1 METMSFQAEVKQL
14 LHLVTHSLYSNK
26 EIFLRELVS
35 NASDAADKLR
45 YEAIANPALLENDGE
60 LKLWLDF
67 DKQARTITIR
77 DNGIGMSRD
86 EVIQNIGTIAKSG
99 TREFLNNLTKDQS
112 KDRQLIGQFGVGFY
126 SAYVVADKVTVYSRR
141 AGLAHDQGV
150 CWESDGLGTFTI
162 DNVERP
168 QRGTEI
174 VLHLKKEEDEFLDG
188 FRLRSI
194 VKKYS
199 DHILLPIIMNREVEV
214 SSDEAKEG
222 EKPEKRLEEEVINQ
236 AKALWTLPKSQVTDE
251 QYKELYS
258 HISHDFAEPLAW
270 THNKVEGRLDYTS
283 LLYLPKRAPFD
294 MFNRDSRY
302 GLKLYVQRVFIMDDA
317 EHLLPS
323 YLRFV
328 RGIVDSN
335 DLPLNV
341 SREILQNDKVIE
353 QIKTACTR
361 RVLDLLESMA
371 KDEPEKYSEFWQQFG
386 NVLKEAPAEDFAN
399 RERVAKLFRFASTH
413 SDTADQ
419 NVSLTDYVSRM
430 KPDQDK
436 IYYVTAETF
445 NACKNSPHLEIFR
458 KKGIEVLFLMDRVD
472 EWLVAHLTEFDG
484 KKWQSV
490 AKGDIDIPAA
500 EEDKVEEE
508 QLEKDFDSVLK
519 QMKEALGEAKVKEIR
534 LTHRLTDS
542 PACLVSEDNEM
553 SAHLQRMLKAAGQ
566 SFMDSKPILEV
577 NPKHPFIV
585 RLKSEQD
592 DESFARW
599 SHVLF
604 DSALLAEG
612 GQLEDPGTYVKRLNQ
627 LLIQA

>member
-26 EIFLRELVS
+26 EIFLRELIS

-45 YEAIANPALLENDGE
+45 FEAIPDPALLENDSE
-60 LKLWLDF
+60 LKLWLAF
-67 DKQARTITIR
+67 DKEARTITLR
-77 DNGIGMSRD
+77 DNGIGMSRE
-86 EVIQNIGTIAKSG
+86 EVIENIGTIAKSG
-99 TREFLNNLTKDQS
+99 TREFLNNLTKEQS

-126 SAYVVADKVTVYSRR
+126 SAYVVADKVTVLTRR
-141 AGLAHDQGV
+141 AGMAHDQGV
-150 CWESDGLGTFTI
+150 RWESDGQGTFTI
-162 DNVERP
+162 DYVNRP

-174 VLHLKKEEDEFLDG
+174 ILHIKKEDDEFLDG
-188 FRLRSI
+188 FRLRNI

-199 DHILLPIIMNREVEV
+199 DHILLPIVMTREVEV

-222 EKPEKRLEEEVINQ
+222 EKPEKRLEEEVVNQ
-236 AKALWTLPKSQVTDE
+236 ANALWTLAKSQITDE
-251 QYKELYS
+251 QYKELYN

-270 THNKVEGRLDYTS
+270 THNRVEGKLDYIN
-283 LLYLPKRAPFD
+283 LLYIPKRAPFD
-294 MFNRDSRY
+294 LFNRDSRY

-341 SREILQNDKVIE
+341 SREILQNDKVID

-361 RVLDLLESMA
+361 RILDMLESMA
-371 KDEPEKYSEFWQQFG
+371 TNEAEKYAEFWAQFG
-386 NVLKEAPAEDFAN
+386 TVLKEAPAEDFAN

-413 SDTADQ
+413 TDTADQ
-419 NVSLTDYVSRM
+419 TVSLTDYVSRM

-436 IYYVTAETF
+436 IYFVSAETF

-458 KKGIEVLFLMDRVD
+458 KKGIEVLFLTDRVD
-472 EWLVAHLTEFDG
+472 EWLVAHLTEFEG
-484 KKWQSV
+484 KKLQSV
-490 AKGDIDIPAA
+490 TKGDIDIAAA
-500 EEDKVEEE
+500 EEDKAAEE

-519 QMKEALGEAKVKEIR
+519 QMKEALGEGKVKEIR

-542 PACLVSEDNEM
+542 PACLVSDDNEM

-566 SFMDSKPILEV
+566 NYMDSKPILEV
-577 NPKHPFIV
+577 NPQHPFIV
-585 RLKSEQD
+585 RLKTEQD
-592 DESFARW
+592 DESFSRW
-599 SHVLF
+599 SHVIF

>member
-14 LHLVTHSLYSNK
+14 LHLVTHALYSNK
-26 EIFLRELVS
+26 EIFLRELIS

-45 YEAIANPALLENDGE
+45 FESIADPALLESDTD
-60 LKLWLDF
+60 LKVWVSF
-67 DKQARTITIR
+67 DKNARTITIR
-77 DNGIGMSRD
+77 DNGIGMSHD
-86 EVIQNIGTIAKSG
+86 ELIANIGTIAKSG
-99 TREFLNNLTKDQS
+99 TREFLNNLTKDQA
-112 KDRQLIGQFGVGFY
+112 KDRQMIGQFGVGFY
-126 SAYVVADKVTVYSRR
+126 SAFVVADKVTVLTRR
-141 AGLAHDQGV
+141 AGLALDQGV
-150 CWESDGLGTFTI
+150 RWESDGQGTFTMEYI
-162 DNVERP
+162 SRP

-174 VLHLKKEEDEFLDG
+174 ILHLKKDEDEFLDG
-188 FRLRSI
+188 FRLRNI
-194 VKKYS
+194 IKKYS
-199 DHILLPIIMNREVEV
+199 DHILLPIVMDREVEV
-214 SSDEAKEG
+214 ASDDAKEG
-222 EKPEKRLEEEVINQ
+222 EKPEKRIEEEVVNQ

-270 THNKVEGRLDYTS
+270 AHNKVEGRLDYTS
-283 LLYLPKRAPFD
+283 LLFIPTRAPFD
-294 MFNRDSRY
+294 LFNRESRH

-341 SREILQNDKVIE
+341 SRELLQSDKVID
-353 QIKTACTR
+353 QIKTACTK
-361 RVLDLLESMA
+361 RVLDLLETIA
-371 KDEPEKYSEFWQQFG
+371 TNEPEKYKEFWTQFG
-386 NVLKEAPAEDFAN
+386 NVLKEAPAEDYEN
-399 RERVAKLFRFASTH
+399 REKVAKLFRFASTH
-413 SDTADQ
+413 NDSPDQ
-419 NVSLTDYVSRM
+419 SVSMTDYVSRM

-472 EWLVAHLTEFDG
+472 EWLVAHLSEFDG
-484 KKWQSV
+484 KKLQSV
-490 AKGDIDIPAA
+490 SKGDVDIGTS
-500 EEDKVEEE
+500 EEE
-508 QLEKDFDSVLK
+508 KEAEKEVEKDFDSVLK
-519 QMKEALGEAKVKEIR
+519 QMKEALGDTKVKEIR
-534 LTHRLTDS
+534 ITHRLTDS
-542 PACLVSEDNEM
+542 PACLVSDENEM

-566 SFMDSKPILEV
+566 NFMDSKPILEV

-592 DESFARW
+592 DETFSRW
-599 SHVLF
+599 AHVIF

-612 GQLEDPGTYVKRLNQ
+612 GQLEDPGTYVKRVNQ
-627 LLIQA
+627 LLSQS

>member
-26 EIFLRELVS
+26 EIFLRELIS

-45 YEAIANPALLENDGE
+45 FEAIPDPALLENDSE
-60 LKLWLDF
+60 LKLWLAF
-67 DKQARTITIR
+67 DKEARTITLR
-77 DNGIGMSRD
+77 DNGIGMSRE
-86 EVIQNIGTIAKSG
+86 EVIENIGTIAKSG
-99 TREFLNNLTKDQS
+99 TREFLNNLTKEQS

-126 SAYVVADKVTVYSRR
+126 SAYVVADKVTVLTRR
-141 AGLAHDQGV
+141 AGMAHDQGV
-150 CWESDGLGTFTI
+150 RWESDGQGTFTI
-162 DNVERP
+162 DYVNRP

-174 VLHLKKEEDEFLDG
+174 ILHIKKEDDEFLDG
-188 FRLRSI
+188 FRLRNI

-199 DHILLPIIMNREVEV
+199 DHILLPIVMTREVEV

-222 EKPEKRLEEEVINQ
+222 EKPEKRLEEEVVNQ
-236 AKALWTLPKSQVTDE
+236 ANALWTLAKSQITDE
-251 QYKELYS
+251 QYKELYN

-270 THNKVEGRLDYTS
+270 THNRVEGKLDYIN
-283 LLYLPKRAPFD
+283 LLYIPKRAPFD
-294 MFNRDSRY
+294 LFNRDSRY

-341 SREILQNDKVIE
+341 SREILQNDKVID

-361 RVLDLLESMA
+361 RILDMLESMA
-371 KDEPEKYSEFWQQFG
+371 TNEAEKYAEFWAQFG
-386 NVLKEAPAEDFAN
+386 TVLKEAPAEDFAN

-413 SDTADQ
+413 TDTADQ
-419 NVSLTDYVSRM
+419 TVSLTDYVSRM

-436 IYYVTAETF
+436 IYFVSAETF

-458 KKGIEVLFLMDRVD
+458 KKGIEVLFLTDRVD
-472 EWLVAHLTEFDG
+472 EWLVAHLTEFEG
-484 KKWQSV
+484 KKLQSV
-490 AKGDIDIPAA
+490 TKGDIDIPAA
-500 EEDKVEEE
+500 EEDKAAEE

-519 QMKEALGEAKVKEIR
+519 QMKEALGEGKVKEIR

-542 PACLVSEDNEM
+542 PACLVSDDNEM

-566 SFMDSKPILEV
+566 NYMDSKPILEV
-577 NPKHPFIV
+577 NPQHPFIV
-585 RLKSEQD
+585 RLKTEQD
-592 DESFARW
+592 DESFSRW
-599 SHVLF
+599 SHVIF